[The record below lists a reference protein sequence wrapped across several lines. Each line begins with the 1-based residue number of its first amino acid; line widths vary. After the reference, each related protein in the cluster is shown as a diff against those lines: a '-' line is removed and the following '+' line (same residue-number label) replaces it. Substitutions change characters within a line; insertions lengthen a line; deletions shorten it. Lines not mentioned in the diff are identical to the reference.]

1 MDREYE
7 YKFYDYNKNEILEKI
22 KSLGG
27 DLVHDYILYQFTVF
41 ENKKYIRLR
50 KENGENFLTV
60 KIHDNEFPIEKQ
72 IKVDDYEKTIDL
84 MQLLGFKIKYQ
95 FEKLRQKYKYN
106 DIEIV
111 FDMYPGI
118 PEYMEIEA
126 KTVKQ
131 LNEFCKLIGLENKSN
146 KWKSLVKILKD
157 KYDIDKMIDGLT
169 FLNVE
174 EKMKPLIKK
183 NVDVFENLMII
194 QKNILFI

>member
-7 YKFYDYNKNEILEKI
+7 YKFYNYNKDEILNQLKD
-22 KSLGG
+22 LGG
-27 DLVHDYILYQFTVF
+27 EIVHDFILYQFTVF
-41 ENKKYIRLR
+41 ENKKYVRLR
-50 KENGENFLTV
+50 KENGENYLTV

-72 IKVDDYEKTIDL
+72 IKVDDYDKTIEL

-95 FEKLRQKYKYN
+95 FEKLRQKFKYN

-126 KTVKQ
+126 KSSSQ
-131 LNEFCKLIGLENKSN
+131 LNEFCKLLNLTQKNN

-157 KYDIDKMIDGLT
+157 KYDIDKMIDNLT
-169 FLNVE
+169 FTNAE

-183 NVDVFENLMII
+183 NLDFFENLIKI
-194 QKNILFI
+194 QKKYI